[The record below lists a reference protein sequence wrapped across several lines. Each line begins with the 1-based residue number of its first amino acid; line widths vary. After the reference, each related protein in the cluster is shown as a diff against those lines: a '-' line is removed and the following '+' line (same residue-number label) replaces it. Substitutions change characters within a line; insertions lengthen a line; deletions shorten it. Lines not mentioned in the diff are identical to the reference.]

1 MSLVPEPE
9 FAEIDRHFADFI
21 RRFGGDDTLLPLA
34 AALLSRSIR
43 EGNICLP
50 LGTRP
55 PHLAKTVEAGTPE
68 WPAATEWREVLT
80 KSKAVGK
87 PDAQTPLVLDD
98 SNRLYLRRYWN
109 YQQRLAVAL
118 RRKASNSRPIDRG
131 KAGTQAGAIDSAVAN
146 ALTIISGGPGT
157 GKTTT
162 VLHILSRL
170 LQKPGNERLRVALAA
185 PTGKAAARL
194 EETIRMGLEV
204 LDCPEEVKRRMPVS
218 ASTVHRLLGV
228 RGNSVYFRHDR
239 ENPLPFDLLVID
251 EASMVALPL
260 LCKLFDAL
268 PEAAR
273 IILLGDRDQLASVEP
288 GAVLADMV
296 DAAASPGSPLRDA
309 VVTLEKNYRFS
320 EESGIHHLCGA
331 VRRGAAAQAV
341 GILRAQSHPD
351 LLSLEP
357 NESRELAARFS
368 EAILRGFSACAAAKQ
383 PAAALAELK
392 NFRVLAALRRGPFGV
407 EGLNRKIESI
417 LREAGLVPRQVT
429 ASYAGK
435 PVLITQNDHQFQLY
449 NGDVGILLPDLE
461 AKENPEQLWAWFI
474 GKENTLRRFAPARLP
489 QHEAAYAMTVHKSQ
503 GSEFDRV
510 LFILPDEDTPVLTR
524 ELIYTGLTR
533 ARSRVELWWT
543 ESVFETAVTRRA
555 ERNSGLRELLAS
567 PVEKIG
573 RPRQEQLRLFEE

>member
-1 MSLVPEPE
+1 MSLILEPD
-9 FAEIDRHFADFI
+9 FADIDRHFADFI
-21 RRFGGDDTLLPLA
+21 KRFGGDDTLVPLA
-34 AALLSRSIR
+34 AAMLSRSIR

-50 LGTRP
+50 LGSRP
-55 PHLAKTVEAGTPE
+55 AHLARAGEAGWLE
-68 WPAATEWREVLT
+68 WPAATQWRKALSR
-80 KSKAVGK
+80 SKAVGK
-87 PDAQTPLVLDD
+87 PDAQTPLVIDD
-98 SNRLYLRRYWN
+98 FDRLYLRRYWN

-118 RRKASNSRPIDRG
+118 RQKASDSRPPDRD
-131 KAGTQAGAIDSAVAN
+131 KAGTQAAAIDSAVAN
-146 ALTIISGGPGT
+146 SLTIISGGPGT

-162 VLHILSRL
+162 VLPILTHL

-194 EETIRMGLEV
+194 EETVRMGLDG
-204 LDCPEEVKRRMPVS
+204 LNCPEEVKRRVPVS

-239 ENPLPFDLLVID
+239 ENPLPFDLVVID

-296 DAAASPGSPLRDA
+296 DAAASPGSPLGNA

-320 EESGIHHLCGA
+320 EQSGIHHLCGA
-331 VRRGAAAQAV
+331 VRRGEADQAV

-351 LLSLEP
+351 LLSFEP
-357 NESRELAARFS
+357 NEPREMATRFS
-368 EAILRGFSACAAAKQ
+368 EAILRGFSACAAEKQ
-383 PAAALAELK
+383 PAVALARLK
-392 NFRVLAALRRGPFGV
+392 SFRVLSALRRGPFGV
-407 EGLNRKIESI
+407 EGLNRKIEEI
-417 LREAGLVPRQVT
+417 LRDAELVPPHT
-429 ASYAGK
+429 AASYAGK
-435 PVLITQNDHQFQLY
+435 PVLITQNDHQLQLY

-461 AKENPEQLWAWFI
+461 TKENPEQLWAWFI

-510 LFILPDEDTPVLTR
+510 LFILPGEDSPVLTR

-533 ARSRVELWWT
+533 ARSQVELWWN
-543 ESVFETAVTRRA
+543 ESVFVTAVARRA
-555 ERNSGLRELLAS
+555 ERNSGLRDLLAS
-567 PVEKIG
+567 PATKVE
-573 RPRQEQLRLFEE
+573 RPRQEQLRLFE